1 MKNILL
7 TLILLIF
14 INCKSDEKEIPTE
27 FKDSNLQLIEFL
39 EKKIYLP
46 KDFKRSSIETVAE
59 LVKNS
64 PDVNE
69 LSEYELQKLE
79 NLKKMEQTV
88 EMFIKNDNYKNN
100 ISFQSGNYVELTK
113 EAVEVYVDLLENH
126 LFVESKSFGVER
138 KRLES
143 KFLTYGISKVV
154 KVKYLQTFGEE
165 KIYLTQYLV
174 TYKLKTFGIIIASE
188 SDNDYQYILKNF
200 KK

>member
-188 SDNDYQYILKNF
+188 SDNNYQYILKNF

>member
-7 TLILLIF
+7 TFIILIF
-14 INCKSDEKEIPTE
+14 LSCKSDKNEIPPE
-27 FKDSNLQLIEFL
+27 FKDSNLQLVEFL
-39 EKKIYLP
+39 EKKIYIP
-46 KDFKRSSIETVAE
+46 KDFKKTSIETVAE
-59 LVKNS
+59 LIKNS
-64 PDVNE
+64 PDLNE
-69 LSEYELQKLE
+69 LSEYEFQKLE
-79 NLKKMEQTV
+79 NFKKMGQTV
-88 EMFIKNDNYKNN
+88 EMFIKDGNYKNN

-126 LFVESKSFGVER
+126 LFVESESFGVER

-165 KIYLTQYLV
+165 KIFLTQYLV
-174 TYKLKTFGIIIASE
+174 TYKLKTFGIIVASE
-188 SDNDYQYILKNF
+188 SDSDYQYILKNF

>member
-7 TLILLIF
+7 TFILLVF
-14 INCKSDEKEIPTE
+14 LSCKSDKKEIPSE
-27 FKDSNLQLIEFL
+27 FKDSNLQLVEFL

-46 KDFKRSSIETVAE
+46 KDFEKTTIETVAE
-59 LVKNS
+59 LIKNS
-64 PDVNE
+64 PDLNE
-69 LSEYELQKLE
+69 LSEYEIQKLE
-79 NLKKMEQTV
+79 NFKKMGQTV
-88 EMFIKNDNYKNN
+88 EIFIKNGNYRNN
-100 ISFQSGNYVELTK
+100 ISFQKGNYVELTK
-113 EAVEVYVDLLENH
+113 EAVEVYVDLLENR
-126 LFVESKSFGVER
+126 LFVESEQFGVER

-143 KFLTYGISKVV
+143 KFLNYGISKIV

-174 TYKLKTFGIIIASE
+174 TYKLKTFGIIVASE